1 YTSQFDNS
9 SVGDPRTLCNI
20 FPGLTKRQR
29 QICARDPTIV
39 LSVAE
44 GVRKGIQECQFQF
57 QYYRWNCTVFP
68 NDLSLFGNALVKG
81 IVTFFQ
87 TSFPSDPH
95 ASHPISQYQTYR
107 LAQNEFKWKGCDE
120 DLKFS
125 TNFVRRFADAQEHS
139 LRDIKAVTTR
149 HNNRVGRYI
158 LKKNASKF
166 CKCHG
171 LSGSCSMRTCWQ
183 SITNLRAISSE
194 IRDKYDSAVEVAFDP
209 SGKPVPQEAG
219 HRAPRKT
226 DLMYYEK
233 SKDFCT
239 PDVTRGILVH
249 SVGGFKLH
257 KTHETPIYFLIL
269 TGIMGTNRRP
279 CKTESLGEE
288 SCDILC
294 CGQEYSVVRLQYTE
308 KCNCVFKWCCEVK
321 CEKCNVTRYENFCT

>member
-1 YTSQFDNS
+1 M
-9 SVGDPRTLCNI
+9 LCNV

-29 QICARDPTIV
+29 QICARDPKIV

-57 QYYRWNCTVFP
+57 QFYRWNCTVFP
-68 NDLSLFGNALVKG
+68 HDLSLFGSALVKG
-81 IVTFFQ
+81 GTREVAFIDAITSAAATFNVARAC
-87 TSFPSDPH
+87 SRGYPH
-95 ASHPISQYQTYR
+95 CTCSVDNWSQYQVHR
-107 LAQNEFKWKGCDE
+107 FAQNEFKWKGCDE

-139 LRDIKAVTTR
+139 LRDIKAITTR

-158 LKKNASKF
+158 LRKNASKF

-183 SITNLRAISSE
+183 SISNLRAISGE
-194 IRDKYDSAVEVAFDP
+194 IREKYDSAVEVAFDP
-209 SGKPVPQEAG
+209 SGKPVPLEAG

-233 SKDFCT
+233 SQDFCT
-239 PDVTRGILVH
+239 PDVARGIL
-249 SVGGFKLH
+249 
-257 KTHETPIYFLIL
+257 
-269 TGIMGTNRRP
+269 GTNRRP

-294 CGQEYSVVRLQYTE
+294 CGQEYKVVRSQHTE

-321 CEKCNVTRYENFCT
+321 CEKCTVTRYENFCT